1 MADHLTR
8 EEIAR
13 LMAGALAR
21 FVEARAL
28 SESPP
33 ACLEL
38 SRVAALSVEPE
49 GAGQGEVA

>member
-13 LMAGALAR
+13 LMAGALVR
-21 FVEARAL
+21 LIEARAL
-28 SESPP
+28 SESSS

-38 SRVAALSVEPE
+38 SRSAALSVKPE
-49 GAGQGEVA
+49 GAGQGEAA